1 LEVNGQVFSI
11 RAIQNQFLLNDKKQK
26 QIKKALQKALNII
39 SSNRADPEGL
49 ALLKHRRQR

>member
-1 LEVNGQVFSI
+1 VNGQVFSI